1 MLMKIRTLLLTLLL
15 CSTVLAFAAP
25 RHIAILP
32 TNYDVAPRDTTDF
45 GEDNDDVEPVKAG
58 QDKQKDS
65 NKTKPEE
72 REGYDALKYT
82 LSSRF
87 RANGEEFTKKWDD
100 HLFIQ
105 AGLGLQQM
113 APPSDS
119 YKFNTL
125 TAVQLGVG
133 KQFNKLHSA
142 RAVFDFAW
150 GYQQGRDRLFTKYG
164 LRLEHLFSLS
174 SYFSGFKPSRLM
186 DISTIF
192 GVGAQMSK
200 LSFKNILYE
209 EEMQKQIE
217 KLEASDDEFD
227 HQEAQLLRDGMPKD
241 QSGMSFEGHMGLQLR
256 FFTGPQGYVNI
267 EPYIGIATDKMDL
280 CTNLNWRKTDVFYGI
295 NLNYIYYL
303 HNNLSPRE
311 RKYFIKHRRD
321 DDQVDSDSTYL
332 QTWQQP
338 WFFEYAN
345 GINFLGNS
353 QLGAGSSMG
362 SDFSISVGRWLS
374 PVIGFRL
381 TGSVHQ
387 TTWRQSFIQTSDE
400 TETIK
405 RGYVANMHNIY
416 TGVRLEALFNPFGFF
431 KDFSWEKTYGAY
443 LTGGVEYGWVD
454 KYQTER
460 LSTRSE
466 AYNVGAHLWY
476 QLSDG
481 LHVFVEPR
489 YMHYVYKLPYTNV
502 DWNKNYTDNG
512 FQLSF
517 GLQIATR
524 SKRFRH
530 QEEEESAGNPFSMIE
545 AGVGGGFYQIHT
557 KQNFEGDGGV
567 GLNAK
572 IFAEY
577 HLTPI
582 HGARASFEYLP
593 MKHSALRDFWDTN
606 TMSDTPDLATI
617 QRYGMWNYKF
627 NLGLINV
634 GYMANLSNLVAG
646 YPSKRRFDLSAF
658 VGPTV
663 VMVIGHKAELSPSE
677 TLMAGHTV
685 EEVEPSKAG
694 MGIGAHLGFKLR
706 CRIIPHISAVVEPT
720 FYLLGSTKLP
730 GVDFLTV
737 KYLQTLNFG
746 VQYEL

>member
-1 MLMKIRTLLLTLLL
+1 MNRRILLILLL
-15 CSTVLAFAAP
+15 CSTVLTLSAA
-25 RHIAILP
+25 RELP
-32 TNYDVAPRDTTDF
+32 MPVWSDVAPRDTTDL
-45 GEDNDDVEPVKAG
+45 GEDNDEDVNQKVEKTRQNKAEG
-58 QDKQKDS
+58 LNAFDYIM
-65 NKTKPEE
+65 E
-72 REGYDALKYT
+72 RRY
-82 LSSRF
+82 

-113 APPSDS
+113 APPADS

-125 TAVQLGVG
+125 SAVQLGVG
-133 KQFNKLHSA
+133 KQFNKLNSA

-150 GYQQGRDRLFTKYG
+150 GYQQGKDRLFTKFG
-164 LRLEHLFSLS
+164 LHLEHLFSLS

-186 DISTIF
+186 DISTIM
-192 GVGAQMSK
+192 GVGVQFSK
-200 LSFKNILYE
+200 LSFKNMLYE
-209 EEMQKQIE
+209 EELQKQID
-217 KLEASDDEFD
+217 KLSASDDEID
-227 HQEAQLLRDGMPKD
+227 QQEAQLLRESMPKD
-241 QSGMSFEGHMGLQLR
+241 KSGTSFEGHMGLQLR

-295 NLNYIYYL
+295 NLNYIYYI

-311 RKYFIKHRRD
+311 RRHFIKHRRE
-321 DDQVDSDSTYL
+321 DDQVDNDSTQL

-400 TETIK
+400 TETIR

-431 KDFSWEKTYGAY
+431 KDFSWEKPYGAY

-517 GLQIATR
+517 GVQIATR
-524 SKRFRH
+524 SHRFR
-530 QEEEESAGNPFSMIE
+530 QQDEDETAAEPLRQIRAGI
-545 AGVGGGFYQIHT
+545 AGGFYQIHT

-572 IFAEY
+572 VFAEY
-577 HLTPI
+577 HFTPI
-582 HGARASFEYLP
+582 HAARASFEFLP
-593 MKHSALRDFWDTN
+593 MKHSGLRDFWDTN
-606 TMSDTPDLATI
+606 TMSDTPELATI
-617 QRYGMWNYKF
+617 ERYGMWNYNFK
-627 NLGLINV
+627 LGLINV
-634 GYMANLSNLVAG
+634 GYQANLSNLLAG

-663 VMVIGHKAELSPSE
+663 VMVIGKKSELSPSE
-677 TLMAGHTV
+677 TLMEGHIV
-685 EEVEPSKAG
+685 EEKEPVKSG
-694 MGIGAHLGFKLR
+694 MGIGAHLGVKLR
-706 CRIIPHISAVVEPT
+706 CKIMPHISAFAEPT
-720 FYLLGSTKLP
+720 FYLLGNTDLP
-730 GVDFLTV
+730 TVDFLKI

>member
-1 MLMKIRTLLLTLLL
+1 MNRRILLILLL
-15 CSTVLAFAAP
+15 CSTVLTLSAA
-25 RHIAILP
+25 RELP
-32 TNYDVAPRDTTDF
+32 MPVWSDVAPRDTTDL
-45 GEDNDDVEPVKAG
+45 GEDNDEDVNQKVEKTRQNKAEG
-58 QDKQKDS
+58 LNAFDYIM
-65 NKTKPEE
+65 E
-72 REGYDALKYT
+72 RRY
-82 LSSRF
+82 

-113 APPSDS
+113 APPASS

-125 TAVQLGVG
+125 STVQLGVG
-133 KQFNKLHSA
+133 KQFNKLNSA

-150 GYQQGRDRLFTKYG
+150 GYQQGKDRLFTKFG
-164 LRLEHLFSLS
+164 LHLEHLFSLS

-186 DISTIF
+186 DISTIM
-192 GVGAQMSK
+192 GVGVQFSK
-200 LSFKNILYE
+200 LSFKNMLYE
-209 EEMQKQIE
+209 EELQKQID
-217 KLEASDDEFD
+217 KLSASDDEID
-227 HQEAQLLRDGMPKD
+227 QQEAQLLRESMPKD
-241 QSGMSFEGHMGLQLR
+241 KSGTSFEGHMGLQLR

-295 NLNYIYYL
+295 NLNYIYYI

-311 RKYFIKHRRD
+311 RRHFIKHRRE
-321 DDQVDSDSTYL
+321 DDQVDNDSTQL

-400 TETIK
+400 TETIR

-431 KDFSWEKTYGAY
+431 KDFSWEKPYGAY

-481 LHVFVEPR
+481 LHFCVEPR
-489 YMHYVYKLPYTNV
+489 YMHYVYKLPYTEV
-502 DWNKNYTDNG
+502 DWNKNFTDDAVTI
-512 FQLSF
+512 SF
-517 GLQIATR
+517 GFQIATR
-524 SKRFRH
+524 SKRFR
-530 QEEEESAGNPFSMIE
+530 QEDDNEVYEPLRKIRFGL
-545 AGVGGGFYQIHT
+545 GGGFYEIHT
-557 KQNFEGDGGV
+557 KKNFEGDGGV
-567 GLNAK
+567 GFNGK
-572 IFAEY
+572 VFGEY

-582 HGARASFEYLP
+582 HGVRASFEYLP
-593 MKHSALRDFWDTN
+593 VKHSNIVEYTVTN
-606 TMSDTPDLATI
+606 TDNGGYTTK
-617 QRYGMWNYKF
+617 YGMWNHKF
-627 NLGLINV
+627 NLGLISV
-634 GYMANLSNLVAG
+634 GYQANLSNLFCG
-646 YPSKRRFDLSAF
+646 YPSWRRFDLSAYLGPTFIMPLGDSSNLGIDETLF
-658 VGPTV
+658 VG
-663 VMVIGHKAELSPSE
+663 
-677 TLMAGHTV
+677 
-685 EEVEPSKAG
+685 EEVSMEEPMKVSSG
-694 MGIGAHLGFKLR
+694 VGAHLGFKLR
-706 CRIIPHISAVVEPT
+706 FKLRPHISAFVEPT
-720 FYLLGSTKLP
+720 FYLLGSAKLP
-730 GVDFLTV
+730 SVDFLTV

>member
-1 MLMKIRTLLLTLLL
+1 MNRRILLILLL
-15 CSTVLAFAAP
+15 CSTLLPLSAA
-25 RHIAILP
+25 RELTLP
-32 TNYDVAPRDTTDF
+32 VWSDAAPRDTTDL
-45 GEDNDDVEPVKAG
+45 GEDNDEDVSQKVEKTRQNKAEG
-58 QDKQKDS
+58 LNAFDYIM
-65 NKTKPEE
+65 E
-72 REGYDALKYT
+72 RRY
-82 LSSRF
+82 

-113 APPSDS
+113 VPPASS

-125 TAVQLGVG
+125 SAVQLGVG
-133 KQFNKLHSA
+133 KQFNKLNSA

-150 GYQQGRDRLFTKYG
+150 GYQQGKDRLFTKYG

-174 SYFSGFKPSRLM
+174 SYFSGFKPSRLL
-186 DISTIF
+186 DISTIM
-192 GVGAQMSK
+192 GVGAQYSK
-200 LSFKNILYE
+200 LSFKNMLYE
-209 EEMQKQIE
+209 EELQKQID
-217 KLEASDDEFD
+217 KLAESDDEID
-227 HQEAQLLRDGMPKD
+227 QQEAQLLRESMPKD
-241 QSGMSFEGHMGLQLR
+241 KSGMSFEGHMGLQLR

-280 CTNLNWRKTDVFYGI
+280 CTNLNWRKTDVFYGV
-295 NLNYIYYL
+295 NFNYIYYI

-311 RKYFIKHRRD
+311 RNYFIKHRRED
-321 DDQVDSDSTYL
+321 DLVDNDSILL

-345 GINFLGNS
+345 GVNFLANS
-353 QLGAGSSMG
+353 QVGSGSSMG
-362 SDFSISVGRWLS
+362 SDFSLSVGRWLS
-374 PVIGFRL
+374 PVIGLRL

-387 TTWRQSFIQTSDE
+387 TTWRQSFIQTSEE
-400 TETIK
+400 TEAVK
-405 RGYVANMHNIY
+405 HGYVANMHTIY

-431 KDFSWEKTYGAY
+431 KNFRWDNPYGAY

-489 YMHYVYKLPYTNV
+489 FMHYVYKLPYTNV

-517 GLQIATR
+517 GVQVATR
-524 SKRFRH
+524 SHRFRH
-530 QEEEESAGNPFSMIE
+530 HDDEETATEPLSQIRAGI
-545 AGVGGGFYQIHT
+545 GGGFYQIHT

-572 IFAEY
+572 VFAEY
-577 HLTPI
+577 HFTPI
-582 HGARASFEYLP
+582 HAARASFEFLP
-593 MKHSALRDFWDTN
+593 MKHSGLRDFWDTN

-617 QRYGMWNYKF
+617 ERYGMWNYNFK
-627 NLGLINV
+627 LGLINV
-634 GYMANLSNLVAG
+634 GYQANLSNLLAG

-663 VMVIGHKAELSPSE
+663 VMVIGKKAELSPSE
-677 TLMAGHTV
+677 TLMEGHV
-685 EEVEPSKAG
+685 VAEKEPLKSG
-694 MGIGAHLGFKLR
+694 MGIGAHLGVKLR
-706 CRIIPHISAVVEPT
+706 CKIMPHISAFMEPT
-720 FYLLGSTKLP
+720 FYLLGSTNLP
-730 GVDFLTV
+730 AVDFLNV
-737 KYLQTLNFG
+737 KYMQTLNFG